1 MTAPSDPRGRPLH
14 WVVDFFFSAPIYVKV
29 AGIGLLVT
37 LLFGMASL
45 YQTRIG
51 VARAHYTIRGEAAW
65 AAATS
70 LAQKIGPL
78 LLAGNKT
85 DLNQAIQEA
94 QTMVPGVRYLFVLDH
109 DGAVVSHG
117 ASFPKTAPADL
128 AESVEGRCFRCHES
142 GPPVP
147 PVALLRTVTDSIPL
161 AEGTARIFRQGEE
174 RVIDLIVPIEVE
186 PGGLIRVGVGDLS
199 MTREVAAISRSL
211 LITLAGCAAIGLAL
225 SLALS
230 YVLVRPIH
238 ALSGAANRIR
248 EGDFSARAEV
258 WYRDEIGALAQAF
271 NEMSEALGRYRT
283 EVQEKEAARQKLLG
297 RLVQAQ
303 EEERKHMARELHDQ
317 LGQSLSHTLLTLESA
332 CAACTGKRPYCCQV
346 KEDIRGLID
355 EVRLLA
361 WNARPSILD
370 DYGLDQALN
379 RLVNETAKRADF
391 TLDYQYVAGPE
402 LGRLPNPI
410 EVTLYRIAQEAL
422 TNIVRHAQA
431 SQASVVL
438 LHQGNEVRL
447 IVEDDGKGMSGQG
460 TEKAERVSL
469 GLLGM
474 SERAALA
481 GGTCLIDSAIG
492 KGAIIRVK
500 IPLEANDTHG
510 DSNLHSG

>member
-1 MTAPSDPRGRPLH
+1 MID
-14 WVVDFFFSAPIYVKV
+14 VFFSAPVYVKV

-37 LLFGMASL
+37 LLFGTASL

-51 VARAHYTIRGEAAW
+51 VARAHYTIRGESAW
-65 AAATS
+65 AALTS
-70 LAQKIGPL
+70 LGQRIAPL
-78 LLAGNKT
+78 LLSGNRAEI
-85 DLNQAIQEA
+85 NQAIQE
-94 QTMVPGVRYLFVLDH
+94 TKSLMPGVRYLFVLDH

-128 AESVEGRCFRCHES
+128 AESIEARCFRCHEG
-142 GPPVP
+142 GPPVQP
-147 PVALLRTVTDSIPL
+147 MSLLRTVVDSIPL
-161 AEGTARIFRQGEE
+161 AAGTARVFRQGEE
-174 RVIDLIVPIEVE
+174 RVIDIIVPIQEE
-186 PGGLIRVGVGDLS
+186 PGGLIRIGVGDLT
-199 MTREVAAISRSL
+199 MTREVAAISQSL
-211 LITLAGCAAIGLAL
+211 LITLVGCAAIGLLL

-248 EGDFSARAEV
+248 EGDFTTRATV

-271 NEMSEALGRYRT
+271 NEMSAALGRYRT
-283 EVQEKEAARQKLLG
+283 EVQEKEAARQQLLG

-317 LGQSLSHTLLTLESA
+317 LGQSLSHTLLTLDSA
-332 CAACTGKRPYCCQV
+332 CSDCAGKPAYCCQV

-391 TLDYQYVAGPE
+391 ALDYQYVAGAE
-402 LGRLPNPI
+402 CGRLPNPI

-431 SQASVVL
+431 SQASVVVL
-438 LHQGNEVRL
+438 NQENEVRL
-447 IVEDDGKGMSGQG
+447 IVEDDGKGMSGPS

-481 GGTCLIDSAIG
+481 GGTCLIDSSVG
-492 KGAIIRVK
+492 KGTTIRVR
-500 IPLEANDTHG
+500 IPLERKGTDGN
-510 DSNLHSG
+510 SNLHSG